1 MNPNTSVNQ
10 PNKATDVTRG
20 VVQRMAQ
27 VVIQMVVIAGILL
40 AASGKLDWLW
50 LWAYLGVGLVILA
63 FNAIFLVSKDPEAI
77 AERGKVKREQTKGWD
92 WVITRLLI
100 IPGFGA
106 FIVAGLDERFG
117 WSPAYSSAVHLAALL
132 IWALGQLMVTW
143 AIASNRFF
151 EQTARIQDER
161 QQTVATGGA
170 YRLVRHPGYA
180 GMIVGWLAFP
190 VALGTLWAFIPAAL
204 SVVGFAIRTALED
217 RMLQEELPGYKE
229 YAQQTRYRL
238 VPGIW

>member
-1 MNPNTSVNQ
+1 MSTNTPINQ
-10 PNKATDVTRG
+10 PNETANVTRG
-20 VVQRMAQ
+20 VVRRMVQ
-27 VVIQMVVIAGILL
+27 VIIQMLVIAGILFVS
-40 AASGKLDWLW
+40 SGKLDWLW
-50 LWAYLGVGLVILA
+50 LWAYIGASLAILV
-63 FNAIFLVSKDPEAI
+63 FNAIFLVPKDPEAI
-77 AERGKVKREQTKGWD
+77 AERGKVKREQTKDWD
-92 WVITRLLI
+92 WVLTRALI
-100 IPGFGA
+100 IPGIGA
-106 FIVAGLDERFG
+106 FIVAGLDKRFG
-117 WSPAYSSAVHLAALL
+117 WSPAYSSGIHLATLL
-132 IWALGQLMVTW
+132 IWALAQLMVTW

-190 VALGTLWAFIPAAL
+190 VAIGSLWTFIPAVL
-204 SVVGFAIRTALED
+204 SVVGFVIRTALED